1 MNRMLVGLFALVAAA
16 AANAS
21 DLRIISWNIED
32 ATPHSKAKV
41 IADVAKE
48 NKADIVALQ
57 DVNVTPYNLVNDLRE
72 AFGPDWKIKVTKS
85 AENTRQLAIAWNTK
99 TVDLKKT
106 KVPKAG
112 AYEETSVQAGN
123 ETIMP
128 AQIAYFQK
136 GAFDFFLI
144 NVNLMR
150 AWDKHDLKVAQATAL
165 HDWIATRK
173 RELSGTENDFVVAG
187 TFNFDQAGT
196 SAQTST
202 SSQVLEGNGLLTFV
216 MKSAKAIS
224 YLGSWFH
231 DDALM
236 DGFALSKPALRHY
249 VADSAKVIP
258 VDKQYKDADDYS
270 DSVSDHLP
278 VIASFKTNFED

>member
-1 MNRMLVGLFALVAAA
+1 MKRMLVGLFALVAAA
-16 AANAS
+16 AANAG

-41 IADVAKE
+41 IADVVKE

-57 DVNVTPYNLVNDLRE
+57 DVNVTPYNLVNDLTE
-72 AFGPDWKIKVTKS
+72 AFGPDWKFKVTKS
-85 AENTRQLAIAWNTK
+85 ADNTRQLAIAWNTK
-99 TVDLKKT
+99 TVNLKKT

-112 AYEETSVQAGN
+112 AYEETSVQAGDH
-123 ETIMP
+123 TINP

-136 GAFDFFLI
+136 GAYDFFLI
-144 NVNLMR
+144 NVNLLR

-165 HDWIATRK
+165 HDWIAVRK
-173 RELSGTENDFVVAG
+173 KELSGTENDFVVAG

-196 SAQTST
+196 SDQTST
-202 SSQVLEGNGLLTFV
+202 SYQILEGNGLLTFV
-216 MKSAKAIS
+216 LKSTKAIS

-236 DGFALSKPALRHY
+236 DGFALSKPAVRHF
-249 VADSAKVIP
+249 VSNSAKVLP
-258 VDKQYKDADDYS
+258 VDKKYESPDAYS
-270 DSVSDHLP
+270 YEVSDHLP
-278 VIASFKTNFED
+278 VIATFKTNFED

>member
-1 MNRMLVGLFALVAAA
+1 MKRMLVGLCALVATA
-16 AANAS
+16 AANAG

-32 ATPHSKAKV
+32 ATPHSKAQV

-48 NKADIVALQ
+48 NRADIIALQ
-57 DVNVTPYNLVNDLRE
+57 DVNVTPYNLVNDLKE
-72 AFGPDWKIKVTKS
+72 AFGPDWKFKVTKS
-85 AENTRQLAIAWNTK
+85 ADNTRQLAIAWNTR

-112 AYEETSVQAGN
+112 AYEETSVQAGDS
-123 ETIMP
+123 TINP

-150 AWDKHDLKVAQATAL
+150 AWDRHDAKVAQATAL
-165 HDWIATRK
+165 HDWIAARK
-173 RELSGTENDFVVAG
+173 KELSGTENDFVVAG
-187 TFNFDQAGT
+187 TFNFDQAGAG
-196 SAQTST
+196 AQTST
-202 SSQVLEGNGLLTFV
+202 SYGILEGNGLLTFV
-216 MKSAKAIS
+216 LKSTSGVS
-224 YLGSWFH
+224 YFGDWFH

-236 DGFALSKPALRHY
+236 DGFALSKPAVRHY
-249 VADSAKVIP
+249 SAGSAHVIP
-258 VDKQYKDADDYS
+258 VDKKYRDSDDYS

-278 VIASFKTNFED
+278 VIATFKTGFED